1 MNLNKIKVFYILTML
16 LLGVSTCFYLFAQ
29 DVNSD
34 NKKNN
39 ISRIIVNNHEDV
51 QKKIGANFKEIIK
64 EEEKRKAEEEKRKA
78 EEEKRKVEEEKRK
91 VEEEKR
97 RKEAEAKRKAE
108 EAEAKRK
115 AEEAARKKAA
125 EAAKK
130 KEIEKSKNN
139 ISTQNCELLFTYE
152 DQLLCYVNNV
162 RVQNGLNKLTLN
174 KNLNKSASI
183 RAKEIVS
190 KFEHVRPNGGR
201 YNTTITISHTY
212 SGENIAAGQTSA
224 KQVFNEWMASEGHKK
239 NILSPNYKQMGI
251 FLHEDPTQRY
261 RYYWCQLFI
270 G

>member
-64 EEEKRKAEEEKRKA
+64 EEEKRKAEEEKRK
-78 EEEKRKVEEEKRK
+78 VEEEKRK

-97 RKEAEAKRKAE
+97 RK

>member
-1 MNLNKIKVFYILTML
+1 MNLNKSKVFYILTML

-51 QKKIGANFKEIIK
+51 QKKIGANFKKIIK
-64 EEEKRKAEEEKRKA
+64 EEEFKKKAEEEKRKA
-78 EEEKRKVEEEKRK
+78 EEEKRKVEEEKR
-91 VEEEKR
+91 
-97 RKEAEAKRKAE
+97 RK

-251 FLHEDPTQRY
+251 FRHEDPTQRY